1 MRVACY
7 TRKSS
12 ALEKPALWS
21 EIHSLA
27 AMAGLRPS
35 ATKPRLAPFPT
46 LLRQTEDF
54 SRARSGGARLESTS
68 PIDFRRELRGFQSPG
83 PDSRELA
90 HAAAPTPRLRED
102 NDARARSARRPDVA
116 ARRSAYP
123 AHHGTCARQG
133 AAPPAPTG

>member
-54 SRARSGGARLESTS
+54 SRARVAERDWNPPPRLISEESCEAS
-68 PIDFRRELRGFQSPG
+68 SRRAQIREHWLTLQLLHPG
-83 PDSRELA
+83 PGKIMTLA
-90 HAAAPTPRLRED
+90 PEALGGRM
-102 NDARARSARRPDVA
+102 
-116 ARRSAYP
+116 
-123 AHHGTCARQG
+123 
-133 AAPPAPTG
+133 